1 MRHLLV
7 ISVLLLS
14 GCATTPTPVGEAKLV
29 PQERVYFKSAP
40 SIPSA
45 ARAIFIRDQGF
56 LGGGVYQHLFIN
68 GERAASIDVGETLE
82 LLLNPGEYIFGVQP
96 TDPFGTH
103 ALYSIDQQLQG
114 GRLYYYRILIDGN
127 SFQSR
132 IQRFSPEGEK
142 P

>member
-56 LGGGVYQHLFIN
+56 LGGGRYQHLFIN
-68 GERAASIDVGETLE
+68 GDLSASIDVGERLE
-82 LLLNPGEYIFGVQP
+82 WLRNPGDDSFGAHP
-96 TDPFGTH
+96 TNPSGTH
-103 ALYSIDQQLQG
+103 
-114 GRLYYYRILIDGN
+114 
-127 SFQSR
+127 
-132 IQRFSPEGEK
+132 
-142 P
+142 